1 MAVRVKAEPEARDG
15 GWPAEYQHL
24 RRQPFDRT
32 RYEYLRAHFFC
43 PDARRCN

>member
-24 RRQPFDRT
+24 RRQPFDRA
-32 RYEYLRAHFFC
+32 RYADLHAHFFR